1 MQMNPA
7 VVEKALADT
16 EAMWRAE
23 KAQRQ
28 NLEQKLAEVSDCSA
42 CQPMKRL
49 LCIVACPAVN
59 ARFGA

>member
-1 MQMNPA
+1 MQEEI
-7 VVEKALADT
+7 VRLEKALAMT
-16 EAMWRAE
+16 ESMWRHE
-23 KAQRQ
+23 KRQRQ
-28 NLEQKLAEVSDCSA
+28 NLEKKLAEVSDCSA